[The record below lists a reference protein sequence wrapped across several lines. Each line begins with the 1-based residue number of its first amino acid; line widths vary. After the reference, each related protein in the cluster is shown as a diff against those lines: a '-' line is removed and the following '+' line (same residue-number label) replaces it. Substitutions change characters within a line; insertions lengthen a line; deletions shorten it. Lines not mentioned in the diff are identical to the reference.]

1 MSNARMDYRQLL
13 VAVDLGEG
21 DATEHVVRRGL
32 ELGRRLGAAVD
43 AANILEKAPGYLKH
57 TLSREDLSATDS
69 KSRRWSQERLED
81 LKGRYP
87 GLQGTHTARGASA
100 DQIRGLVKEIRADL
114 LVVGAHERRGIAVL
128 FGDRSDELLHRA
140 PCDVLVVKDQ
150 AVDAPPDSPK
160 PYRHILAG
168 VDPPADGSAL
178 VVERAAGLA
187 EVYEAKLTLIHV
199 IDHFP
204 VDRSN
209 AMIAPEDQD
218 PLAYEQEQS
227 RRRLREVA
235 AEAGAGDSDIQVI
248 ATSTTASREIPELAK
263 VNGIDLIVTGSHGR
277 HGLGRIIG
285 STADG
290 LRHRSQCDVLV
301 VRIVCDD

>member
-1 MSNARMDYRQLL
+1 MDYRQLL
-13 VAVDLGEG
+13 VAVDLG
-21 DATEHVVRRGL
+21 DATEHVIRRGV

-43 AANILEKAPGYLKH
+43 VANVLEKPPGYLKH

-69 KSRRWSQERLED
+69 KSRRWSQERLEE

-87 GLQGTHTARGASA
+87 GLQGAHTAQGPSA
-100 DQIRGLVKEIRADL
+100 DEIRRLVKEIPADL
-114 LVVGAHERRGIAVL
+114 LVVGVHERPGMAAL

-140 PCDVLVVKDQ
+140 PCDVLVVKDK
-150 AVDAPPDSPK
+150 ALDAPPGSSN

-168 VDPPADGSAL
+168 VDPRTDGSTL
-178 VVERAAGLA
+178 VVARAVRLA

-218 PLAYEQEQS
+218 PLAYEQDQS
-227 RRRLREVA
+227 RRRLQEVA
-235 AEAGAGDSDIQVI
+235 ADAGAGDSDIQVI
-248 ATSTTASREIPELAK
+248 ATSTTASREIPEFAK
-263 VNGIDLIVTGSHGR
+263 ANGIDLIVTGSHGR
-277 HGLGRIIG
+277 HGFGRIIG

-290 LRHRSQCDVLV
+290 LRHRSYCDVLV
-301 VRIVCDD
+301 VRIFYDD

>member
-1 MSNARMDYRQLL
+1 MSEARTDYRKLL
-13 VAVDLGEG
+13 VAVDLG
-21 DATEHVVRRGL
+21 DAPEHVVRRGVG
-32 ELGRRLGAAVD
+32 LGRRLGAAVD
-43 AANILEKAPGYLKH
+43 VASVLEKAPGYLKH
-57 TLSREDLSATDS
+57 SLSREDLSATES
-69 KSRRWSQERLED
+69 KSRRWSEERLED

-87 GLQGTHTARGASA
+87 GLQGTHTAQGPSA

-114 LVVGAHERRGIAVL
+114 LVVGAHERRGMAVL
-128 FGDRSDELLHRA
+128 FGDRSDEFLHRA

-150 AVDAPPDSPK
+150 ALDAPPDSSK

-168 VDPPADGSAL
+168 VDPRTDGSAL
-178 VVERAAGLA
+178 VVARAVRLA
-187 EVYEAKLTLIHV
+187 EVYSAKLTLIHV

-218 PLAYEQEQS
+218 PLAYEEEQA
-227 RRRLREVA
+227 RRRLQQVA

-248 ATSTTASREIPELAK
+248 ATSSTASREIPEFAK
-263 VNGIDLIVTGSHGR
+263 ANGIDLIVTGSHGR

-290 LRHRSQCDVLV
+290 LRHRSYCDVLV
-301 VRIVCDD
+301 VRIFYD